1 MLSRAAALPES
12 EYLASIEAI
21 PDFLNSMQ
29 TQRNLFLPALALALN
44 AFVWGVS
51 WWPFRTL
58 QSNGLHPMW
67 ATALIYIFAIG
78 CLAVVRPDAWR
89 GLAQHPALWWLVLAA
104 GLANVGF
111 NWAVTVGDVVR
122 VVLLF
127 YLMPG
132 WVVLLAWP
140 LLGEKP
146 TGGSML
152 RLALALAGVVI
163 VLKTPGANWPVPES
177 PADWLALMGGFSFAL
192 TNILLRKLNHTP
204 EPARMLAMF
213 GGGGGLALVAAVV
226 GMGAGMVAPPPAPA
240 AVWMM
245 VALGLSLAFLAGNLA
260 LQYGAARLSAST
272 TSLIRLLEI
281 VFASVS
287 SVLLGAGELSTRT
300 LVGGGLIL
308 LASLLSLL
316 PVRRDQ
322 PERAERPDRRL

>member
-1 MLSRAAALPES
+1 M
-12 EYLASIEAI
+12 
-21 PDFLNSMQ
+21 
-29 TQRNLFLPALALALN
+29 PALALSLN
-44 AFVWGVS
+44 ALVWGVS

-67 ATALIYIFAIG
+67 ATAIVYVFAIA
-78 CLAVVRPDAWR
+78 CLAVLRPTAWR
-89 GLAQHPALWWLVLAA
+89 GLIQHPALWWLVLAA
-104 GLANVGF
+104 GLSNVGF

-146 TGGSML
+146 TAGSLL

-163 VLKTPGANWPVPES
+163 VLKTPGSHWPVPES
-177 PADWLALMGGFSFAL
+177 LADWLALMGGFSFAL

-204 EPARMLAMF
+204 EPSRMLAMF
-213 GGGGGLALVAAVV
+213 GGGGGLAVAAAFV
-226 GMGAGMVAPPPAPA
+226 GMGAGLVSAPPAPA
-240 AVWMM
+240 LSWVS
-245 VALGLSLAFLAGNLA
+245 VAIVLSLAFLAGNLA
-260 LQYGAARLSAST
+260 LQYGAARLSASA
-272 TSLIRLLEI
+272 TSLIMLLEV

-300 LVGGGLIL
+300 LLGGGLIL

-316 PVRRDQ
+316 PVRR
-322 PERAERPDRRL
+322 P